1 MAEVSILQKCI
12 TLRYF
17 NPIGADPQTR
27 KELPHKAG
35 SNILEKLVK
44 ILKYEERQFVISG
57 DDWDTRDGTC
67 IRDYIHVRDLAMANC
82 KAVLN
87 FDKAFERAGKDYTN
101 YLSLNIGSGVDVTVK
116 EFIIAFENVTQ
127 EKINT
132 VMGKRREGDI
142 GGSYA
147 NIQLAKRTIDW
158 KPEYSIEDAIFDV
171 LKYYEL

>member
-1 MAEVSILQKCI
+1 MKNA
-12 TLRYF
+12 
-17 NPIGADPQTR
+17 
-27 KELPHKAG
+27 
-35 SNILEKLVK
+35 
-44 ILKYEERQFVISG
+44 
-57 DDWDTRDGTC
+57 TC

>member
-1 MAEVSILQKCI
+1 MIRL
-12 TLRYF
+12 L
-17 NPIGADPQTR
+17 
-27 KELPHKAG
+27 KELEKIIEKNKAE
-35 SNILEKLVK
+35 NKVP
-44 ILKYEERQFVISG
+44 
-57 DDWDTRDGTC
+57 
-67 IRDYIHVRDLAMANC
+67 
-82 KAVLN
+82 
-87 FDKAFERAGKDYTN
+87 
-101 YLSLNIGSGVDVTVK
+101 GVDVTVK